1 MLVWK
6 INTSDGNTIDLSYD
20 TNSLNENEKKILL
33 EETIKKLQ
41 IVLNNRPPSST
52 TVNHDQDN
60 IEFTY
65 RTLQTTINILSSSQN
80 SI

>member
-6 INTSDGNTIDLSYD
+6 INTLDGHTIDLSYD

-41 IVLNNRPPSST
+41 IVLNNRPTT

-80 SI
+80 SV